1 MLFPDEVTPR
11 RWESTPPL
19 LCLRDF
25 SPVGKSI
32 QGVFR
37 IWLKVLDFRHKAVSS
52 GAVGESPKPGTPVP
66 PKAWSG
72 LDSSPQKGHRACHS
86 FPCQAVGQGDWTEN
100 LTTSKLTLAGAR
112 VLEPQPH
119 PHVGALSLTSGSLQ
133 AQ

>member
-1 MLFPDEVTPR
+1 MGEH
-11 RWESTPPL
+11 SPPL

-52 GAVGESPKPGTPVP
+52 GAVGESPKPGTPAP

-72 LDSSPQKGHRACHS
+72 LDSSPQK
-86 FPCQAVGQGDWTEN
+86 DTEPATAAPAR
-100 LTTSKLTLAGAR
+100 LWAR
-112 VLEPQPH
+112 VTGLRI
-119 PHVGALSLTSGSLQ
+119 
-133 AQ
+133 